1 VDWKNLRKKTKPTRN
16 RRDVLGVLAVH
27 ETLTHPK
34 LCLDLRSFSSKLT
47 RNELNVAMRRKSE
60 EASSVFME
68 EQCAARL
75 KTFSGGKRYA

>member
-1 VDWKNLRKKTKPTRN
+1 
-16 RRDVLGVLAVH
+16 
-27 ETLTHPK
+27 
-34 LCLDLRSFSSKLT
+34 
-47 RNELNVAMRRKSE
+47 MRIKSE